1 MGCVPKEN
9 KKLTNRRFK
18 DARKTFES
26 YALKLEISQDIRYKL
41 TGHANQTI
49 KVHYQDWEWD
59 KLKDQID
66 NAHIKVLKDYRVS
79 NLMEQLHQRHV
90 EINSV

>member
-1 MGCVPKEN
+1 MYQKRI
-9 KKLTNRRFK
+9 KSLTNRRFK

-49 KVHYQDWEWD
+49 KAHYQDWEWD
-59 KLKDQID
+59 KLKDQVD
-66 NAHIKVLKDYRVS
+66 AAHLRVLKDYRVQK
-79 NLMEQLHQRHV
+79 LIEQLEEKGSRL
-90 EINSV
+90 S

>member
-1 MGCVPKEN
+1 MYQKRI
-9 KKLTNRRFK
+9 KRLTNRRFK

-49 KVHYQDWEWD
+49 KAHYQDWEWD
-59 KLKDQID
+59 KLKDQVD
-66 NAHIKVLKDYRVS
+66 AAHLKVLKDYRVQK
-79 NLMEQLHQRHV
+79 LMKLLKHKVAELSL
-90 EINSV
+90 I